1 MRFLFQFTFLS
12 ENNYLEISADY
23 SFILNKYIVD
33 LILKISIVI
42 FQLFAEIEYWCEIC
56 ENETSTT
63 MHSKQNYFL
72 QHLSSKTNS
81 SEELTCKWPKD
92 TKHKGESDWN
102 IHTHKIQQPW

>member
-42 FQLFAEIEYWCEIC
+42 FQLFAEIEY
-56 ENETSTT
+56 
-63 MHSKQNYFL
+63 
-72 QHLSSKTNS
+72 
-81 SEELTCKWPKD
+81 
-92 TKHKGESDWN
+92 
-102 IHTHKIQQPW
+102 